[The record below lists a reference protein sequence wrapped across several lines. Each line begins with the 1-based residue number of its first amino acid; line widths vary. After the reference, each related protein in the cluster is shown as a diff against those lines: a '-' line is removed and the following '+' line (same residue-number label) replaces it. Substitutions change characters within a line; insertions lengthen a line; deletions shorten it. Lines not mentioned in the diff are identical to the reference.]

1 MDTGTRH
8 FGELGPI
15 WIPVPPVPV
24 EALIPA
30 PNTSVT
36 GTGTDFDTGTQY
48 FGRLSTT
55 STPLWKV

>member
-8 FGELGPI
+8 LGKHLLI
-15 WIPVPPVPV
+15 WVQVPLLPVQ
-24 EALIPA
+24 ALIPA